1 MLRPEGTH
9 WDQAADAA
17 VADWAMSQRRHPEL
31 VPARLSCERLC
42 VKMLACK
49 LISSIKSY
57 FVLIWTESLG
67 QQWRCW
73 RACVCVC
80 VCVRGGGLPWKTIE
94 AIALCWSWVMMSAVS
109 QKAARDGKQVL
120 PRRVEGGVPV
130 NSGSLVVVLWGDHWS
145 QTPASQCYRS
155 GNYERRPVVH
165 SCPRQGNTWEVQHF
179 SCQEMPPIA

>member
-57 FVLIWTESLG
+57 FVLIWRKVLG
-67 QQWRCW
+67 SSDDADER
-73 RACVCVC
+73 VCVC

-94 AIALCWSWVMMSAVS
+94 AIALC
-109 QKAARDGKQVL
+109 
-120 PRRVEGGVPV
+120 
-130 NSGSLVVVLWGDHWS
+130 
-145 QTPASQCYRS
+145 
-155 GNYERRPVVH
+155 
-165 SCPRQGNTWEVQHF
+165 
-179 SCQEMPPIA
+179 